1 VANVSLFLRAF
12 WITDMAKSSIFVN
25 FNLLK
30 QNANF
35 RSVFIART
43 ISVLAFGILMVAVPV
58 QVHQL
63 TGSTLQVSLAMMLDG
78 LGMFIGLLCGGV
90 LADMFDRRRLIL
102 AARGTCG
109 LGFLMLAI
117 NGFLSEPS
125 LLVLY
130 IISAWDGF
138 FGAVGITA
146 LMAATP
152 SLVGRE
158 NLAAAGALS
167 MLTTRLAAVIAPSIG
182 GVIIA
187 TSGVNWN
194 YLIAGVGTCLTLLP
208 LRRLPAMQPQAM
220 SEPEKPLAA
229 LLGGVQFMFQH
240 KLVGAVVLFGTLQL
254 MAGSVRV
261 LFPALAFD
269 QFADNAAIV
278 GFMYSAVPLGAML
291 AAFTSGWVHQIKLP
305 GKMLMFTA
313 LTGFSAIAAIGLF
326 PHLSLMLLLLVVFG
340 YLGAISSLLQFT
352 LVQSNT
358 PDEALGRVNS
368 LWAAQ
373 DVVGES
379 CGAVLVGALAKWL
392 TPLAAI
398 TLLGVSTVS
407 VGSLLAGVFKTLRR
421 YQPTALDAVGDEF
434 VPQQSEAA
442 CDAGLGK

>member
-1 VANVSLFLRAF
+1 
-12 WITDMAKSSIFVN
+12 MAKSSIFLN

-30 QNANF
+30 QNENF

-90 LADMFDRRRLIL
+90 LADIYDRRRLIL
-102 AARGTCG
+102 VARGTCG
-109 LGFLMLAI
+109 LGFLMLAL

-125 LLVLY
+125 LLILY
-130 IISAWDGF
+130 IVSAWDGF

-167 MLTTRLAAVIAPSIG
+167 MLTTRLAAVIAPAIG

-187 TSGVNWN
+187 ASGVNWN
-194 YLIAGVGTCLTLLP
+194 YLIAGIGTCLTLLP
-208 LRRLPAMQPQAM
+208 LRRLPAMQPQ
-220 SEPEKPLAA
+220 SVNEPDPPLAA
-229 LLGGVQFMFQH
+229 LVGGIQFMFKH

-254 MAGSVRV
+254 MAGAVRV

-269 QFADNAAIV
+269 NFSDNATVV

-291 AAFTSGWVHQIKLP
+291 AAFTSGWVNHIKLP
-305 GKMLMFTA
+305 GKMLMLTA
-313 LTGFSAIAAIGLF
+313 LSSFAAIAAIGLF
-326 PHLSLMLLLLVVFG
+326 PHLLLMLLLLVMFG
-340 YLGAISSLLQFT
+340 YLSAISSLLQFT

-379 CGAVLVGALAKWL
+379 GGAMLVGVLAKWL

-398 TLLGVSTVS
+398 TLVGLSAVGLGGVFLS
-407 VGSLLAGVFKTLRR
+407 VFKTLRS
-421 YQPTALDAVGDEF
+421 YQPTAPELADNEF
-434 VPQQSEAA
+434 RSESAQEA
-442 CDAGLGK
+442 SS